1 MRLFVLQRTAFFVF
15 FFCNHTSFISS
26 VLINRLKGVIVM
38 NKWVKLVT
46 FITLVLFLAACSSS
60 SKSEEAKMSSDSSK
74 VIDSGQA
81 AIEEKSQVS
90 FDNNAK
96 QEEAAPRELEVPNQM
111 VIYQAD
117 LQLRVKKFEQTLQ
130 NIEEQVIKYGG
141 YISES
146 NVSKDGVEQV
156 SGQITVRIPQKNFQA
171 FLREAEGQAA
181 EVLQRNITG
190 TDVTEEYVDLDSRL
204 KSKRVVEERLTSFM
218 KTAQKTEDL
227 LKISADLAAVQ
238 EEIETIQG
246 RMKYLENQTAL
257 STIHI
262 SLFEN
267 KVIVPNLEEEDLN
280 TWDKTK
286 KQFMNSTNMLLA
298 AISWLFVFMVGNLPV
313 LVILAVVAV
322 FIYLYIKKVQK
333 RNGNH

>member
-1 MRLFVLQRTAFFVF
+1 
-15 FFCNHTSFISS
+15 
-26 VLINRLKGVIVM
+26 M
-38 NKWVKLVT
+38 NKWLRLLT
-46 FITLVLFLAACSSS
+46 IISLVLFLGACSSN
-60 SKSEEAKMSSDSSK
+60 SKSDEAKMSSDRSVES
-74 VIDSGQA
+74 DSGQA
-81 AIEEKSQVS
+81 SSEEKLQVS

-96 QEEAAPRELEVPNQM
+96 QEEAAPKDMEVPSQM

-117 LQLRVKKFEQTLQ
+117 LQLRVKKFEKTLQ

-146 NVSKDGVEQV
+146 NVFKEGEEQV
-156 SGQITVRIPQKNFQA
+156 SGQIAVRIPQKNFQA

-190 TDVTEEYVDLDSRL
+190 TDVSEEYVDLDSRL

-218 KTAQKTEDL
+218 KNAQKTEDL

-238 EEIETIQG
+238 EEIERIQG
-246 RMKYLENQTAL
+246 RMKYLENQTSL

-267 KVIVPNLEEEDLN
+267 KVIVPNLEDDDLN

-286 KQFMNSTNMLLA
+286 KQFMKSTNMLLA
-298 AISWLFVFMVGNLPV
+298 AISGLFVFLVGNLPV
-313 LVILAVVAV
+313 LVILAVAAV
-322 FIYLYIKKVQK
+322 FIYLFIKRVLK
-333 RNGNH
+333 RKDNQ

>member
-1 MRLFVLQRTAFFVF
+1 MRLIAL
-15 FFCNHTSFISS
+15 IS
-26 VLINRLKGVIVM
+26 LILI
-38 NKWVKLVT
+38 
-46 FITLVLFLAACSSS
+46 LAACSSN
-60 SKSEEAKMSSDSSK
+60 SKSDEVQMSSDKSAEF
-74 VIDSGQA
+74 DSGQP
-81 AIEEKSQVS
+81 AIEEKHST
-90 FDNNAK
+90 K
-96 QEEAAPRELEVPNQM
+96 QEEIAPTEVDVPNQM
-111 VIYQAD
+111 VIYQAE

-130 NIEEQVIKYGG
+130 NLEAQVVKYGG

-156 SGQITVRIPQKNFQA
+156 SGRITVRIPQKDFQA
-171 FLREAEGQAA
+171 FLHDAEGQAA

-218 KTAQKTEDL
+218 QSAQKTEDL

-246 RMKYLENQTAL
+246 RMKYLENQTSL
-257 STIHI
+257 STVHI

-267 KVIVPNLEEEDLN
+267 KVIVPNLEDGDLN

-286 KQFMNSTNMLLA
+286 KQFMKSTNMLLA
-298 AISWLFVFMVGNLPV
+298 AISGFIVFVIGNFPILG
-313 LVILAVVAV
+313 ILAVVTV
-322 FIYLYIKKVQK
+322 LIYLYIKKFRK
-333 RNGNH
+333 RRDTE

>member
-1 MRLFVLQRTAFFVF
+1 MKK
-15 FFCNHTSFISS
+15 IIG
-26 VLINRLKGVIVM
+26 LIVSLSLI
-38 NKWVKLVT
+38 
-46 FITLVLFLAACSSS
+46 LFLAACSSS
-60 SKSEEAKMSSDSSK
+60 SKSEESMMSSDSSAGM
-74 VIDSGQA
+74 DSGEP

-96 QEEAAPRELEVPNQM
+96 QEKAAPTDIEVPNQM

-117 LQLRVKKFEQTLQ
+117 LQLRVKKFEETLQ

-146 NVSKDGVEQV
+146 NVSKDGIEQV

-171 FLREAEGQAA
+171 FLHDAEGQAA
-181 EVLQRNITG
+181 EVLQRNLTG

-218 KTAQKTEDL
+218 QSAQKTEDL

-238 EEIETIQG
+238 EEIETILG
-246 RMKYLENQTAL
+246 RMKYLENQTSL
-257 STIHI
+257 STVHI
-262 SLFEN
+262 ALYEN
-267 KVIVPNLEEEDLN
+267 KVIVPNLEDEDLN

-286 KQFMNSTNMLLA
+286 KQFMKSTNMLLA
-298 AISWLFVFMVGNLPV
+298 AISGLFVFIVGNIPIIV
-313 LVILAVVAV
+313 SLAVASV
-322 FIYLYIKKVQK
+322 FIYLYIKKTRK
-333 RNGNH
+333 RNDNG

>member
-1 MRLFVLQRTAFFVF
+1 MQ
-15 FFCNHTSFISS
+15 NKMKSS
-26 VLINRLKGVIVM
+26 PTRI
-38 NKWVKLVT
+38 
-46 FITLVLFLAACSSS
+46 
-60 SKSEEAKMSSDSSK
+60 
-74 VIDSGQA
+74 
-81 AIEEKSQVS
+81 
-90 FDNNAK
+90 
-96 QEEAAPRELEVPNQM
+96 EVPNQM

-130 NIEEQVIKYGG
+130 TIEEHVVKYGG

-156 SGQITVRIPQKNFQA
+156 SGSITVRIPQKNFQA
-171 FLREAEGQAA
+171 FLRDAEGQAA

-190 TDVTEEYVDLDSRL
+190 TDVTEEYVDLESRL

-218 KTAQKTEDL
+218 ESAQKTEDL

-246 RMKYLENQTAL
+246 RIKYLENQTSL

-262 SLFEN
+262 SLYEN
-267 KVIVPNLEEEDLN
+267 KVIVPNLDDEDLN

-286 KQFMNSTNMLLA
+286 KQFMKSTNMLLA
-298 AISWLFVFMVGNLPV
+298 AISGLIVFLLGNLPI
-313 LVILAVVAV
+313 LLILAVVAV
-322 FIYLYIKKVQK
+322 LIYLYIKKVLK
-333 RNGNH
+333 RNRNE

>member
-1 MRLFVLQRTAFFVF
+1 
-15 FFCNHTSFISS
+15 
-26 VLINRLKGVIVM
+26 M
-38 NKWVKLVT
+38 NKWVGLIA
-46 FITLVLFLAACSSS
+46 FISLVLFLAACSSN
-60 SKSEEAKMSSDSSK
+60 SKRDESKMSSDSSMGM
-74 VIDSGQA
+74 DSGQA

-96 QEEAAPRELEVPNQM
+96 QEEAAPRELDIPSQM

-130 NIEEQVIKYGG
+130 NIEEQVAKYGG

-171 FLREAEGQAA
+171 FLRDAEGQAA

-190 TDVTEEYVDLDSRL
+190 TDVTEEYVDLESRL

-246 RMKYLENQTAL
+246 RMKYLENQTSL

-267 KVIVPNLEEEDLN
+267 KVIVPNLEDEDLN

-298 AISWLFVFMVGNLPV
+298 AISWLFVFMVGNLPI
-313 LVILAVVAV
+313 LVILALVAV
-322 FIYLYIKKVQK
+322 SIYLFIKKVLKKNDIQ
-333 RNGNH
+333 

>member
-1 MRLFVLQRTAFFVF
+1 
-15 FFCNHTSFISS
+15 
-26 VLINRLKGVIVM
+26 M
-38 NKWVKLVT
+38 NKWLRLLT
-46 FITLVLFLAACSSS
+46 IISMVLFLGACSSN
-60 SKSEEAKMSSDSSK
+60 SKSDEAKMSSDRSVES
-74 VIDSGQA
+74 DSGQA
-81 AIEEKSQVS
+81 SSEEKLQVS

-96 QEEAAPRELEVPNQM
+96 QEEAAPKDMEVPSQM

-117 LQLRVKKFEQTLQ
+117 LQLRVKKFEKTLQ
-130 NIEEQVIKYGG
+130 NIEEQVIQYGG

-146 NVSKDGVEQV
+146 NVFKDGEEQV

-190 TDVTEEYVDLDSRL
+190 TDVSEEYVDLDSRL

-218 KTAQKTEDL
+218 KNAQKTEDL

-238 EEIETIQG
+238 EEIERIQG
-246 RMKYLENQTAL
+246 RMKYLENQTSL

-267 KVIVPNLEEEDLN
+267 KVIVPNLEDDDLN

-286 KQFMNSTNMLLA
+286 KQFMKSTNMLLA
-298 AISWLFVFMVGNLPV
+298 AISGLFVFLVGNLPV
-313 LVILAVVAV
+313 LVILAVAAV
-322 FIYLYIKKVQK
+322 FMYLFIKRVLK
-333 RNGNH
+333 RNDNQ